1 MHGRA
6 LIAASV
12 ALIAFTA
19 LPVAADALDDCLA
32 QRRPQN
38 CIVELTLAEALAKAD
53 PMDRVAGLTKLASVL
68 AAAGEYSQ
76 PVRMLEL
83 ADKAL
88 GEIADADVI
97 EEARFA
103 LVEARAKVGDFDG
116 AFAELDRIEDPAR
129 RQFALST
136 IAVTAGEL
144 AELDVLERLLP
155 TLEDQLADEVKEDI
169 AEYFHQQKNWDRLI
183 EITSTLVFWTPD
195 LARWVLAD
203 LVSVNRFPDALHLY
217 ELVPIALKDFGARGL
232 VDGFLQVRNF
242 GTARQIALTIA
253 NRSQYHSDAA
263 LADIAE
269 AAASAGDRALADS
282 IIAAIVDGETKGDAL
297 VKLAS
302 ALAERG
308 ETDAALAVAQAAAAN
323 PPPMRSPVAM
333 QRLPRL
339 VYASIAQAQA
349 RRGNVADALATIRKI
364 DERTERDAAL
374 EQIANT
380 RAGARD
386 YAGALLALNELTA
399 ASAPTNPTVLR
410 DTVRDF
416 ALAGEP
422 ARAVALAQAL
432 PDVTDRVATLTR
444 AAEAVTGRPEVAHA
458 ILDAAAQ
465 GVEAIPALRREVPVA
480 RIAVMRG
487 RAGDGA
493 GAAAGLRGVREGRRT
508 DALLAIAFPRSAPLP

>member
-1 MHGRA
+1 MPWRA
-6 LIAASV
+6 LQAAFV
-12 ALIAFTA
+12 ALAAFA
-19 LPVAADALDDCLA
+19 APPAAADALDDCLA
-32 QRRPQN
+32 QRRPQA
-38 CIVELTLAEALAKAD
+38 CIVDLTLAEALAKTD
-53 PMDRVAGLTKLASVL
+53 PMDRVAGLTKLAGVL

-76 PVRMLEL
+76 PLQVLEL
-83 ADKAL
+83 AGKAM
-88 GEIADADVI
+88 GEITDADLI

-116 AFAELDRIEDPAR
+116 AFAELERIEDPAR

-136 IAVTAGEL
+136 IAVTAGE
-144 AELDVLERLLP
+144 AADLDVLQRLLP

-183 EITSTLVFWTPD
+183 EVTGTLVFWTPD

-217 ELVPIALKDFGARGL
+217 ELVPLPLKDFGARGL

-242 GTARQIALTIA
+242 GTARQVALTIA

-263 LADIAE
+263 LADIVE
-269 AAASAGDRALADS
+269 AAAAAGDRALADS
-282 IIAAIVDGETKGDAL
+282 LIAAIVDGETKGDAL

-308 ETDAALAVAQAAAAN
+308 ETDAALAVAQAATTN
-323 PPPMRSPVAM
+323 PPPMRTPAAM

-339 VYASIAQAQA
+339 VYAAIAHAQA
-349 RRGNVADALATIRKI
+349 RRGKVADALATLQKI

-399 ASAPTNPTVLR
+399 NAPPTNPTVLR

-432 PDVTDRVATLTR
+432 PDPTDRVATLIR
-444 AAEAVTGRPEVAHA
+444 AAEAVTARPDVARP
-458 ILDAAAQ
+458 ILDAAAR
-465 GVEAIPALRREVPVA
+465 GVDAIPAARREVPVA
-480 RIAVMRG
+480 RIAVLRG

-493 GAAAGLRGVREGRRT
+493 SAAAALRGVREDRRT